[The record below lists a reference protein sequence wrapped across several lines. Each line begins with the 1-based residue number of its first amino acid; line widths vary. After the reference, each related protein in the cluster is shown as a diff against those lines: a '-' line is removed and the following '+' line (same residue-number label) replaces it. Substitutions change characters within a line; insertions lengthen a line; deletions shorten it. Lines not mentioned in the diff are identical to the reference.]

1 MHEPIIS
8 RSDFETV
15 QRILE
20 NAPVRRPNGDGE
32 IHPLSGLLFCK
43 ECGAKM
49 HIRID
54 YRNGGKRHVAF
65 CSEYHKGKAK
75 NPKCHSPHIMDADL
89 LMQTIAEVLK
99 KIEDYSISN
108 RAEFEALVKKNLAMQ
123 QTECDCMKK
132 LITLVLALVCVLGL
146 VGCNQKAV
154 SASEVYSFPEPTTM
168 ITGSFYSQGEETAF
182 EIGSE
187 EYDSNDLS
195 TTPVINWFYDLKLT
209 ACDAPEAVEGSE
221 SYDFYVKGENA
232 FTYEDRGSEAYII
245 TGGSYYKVRK
255 CSKAVLKHIEGCATM
270 SDIQSTYDMSD

>member
-1 MHEPIIS
+1 M
-8 RSDFETV
+8 
-15 QRILE
+15 
-20 NAPVRRPNGDGE
+20 
-32 IHPLSGLLFCK
+32 
-43 ECGAKM
+43 
-49 HIRID
+49 
-54 YRNGGKRHVAF
+54 
-65 CSEYHKGKAK
+65 
-75 NPKCHSPHIMDADL
+75 
-89 LMQTIAEVLK
+89 
-99 KIEDYSISN
+99 
-108 RAEFEALVKKNLAMQ
+108 NL
-123 QTECDCMKK
+123 TKECDCMKK

-168 ITGSFYSQGEETAF
+168 ITVSFYSQGEETAF

-245 TGGSYYKVRK
+245 TGGSYYKV
-255 CSKAVLKHIEGCATM
+255 SNPSAPPIN
-270 SDIQSTYDMSD
+270 